1 MCLCMYMPASAHVGK
16 CDLSDSA
23 MAVPAPGGGGLCGV
37 AGSEAFEHARRM
49 QSQRDGTASAPA
61 GLESANAAA
70 AQLALTADEE
80 TNEPLSPDRFFIHPE
95 SLVREGFESLLM
107 LMTVAGTFVLPLPV
121 RTPTPGHSPARAR
134 PVRCCHST

>member
-1 MCLCMYMPASAHVGK
+1 M
-16 CDLSDSA
+16 
-23 MAVPAPGGGGLCGV
+23 
-37 AGSEAFEHARRM
+37 AGSEAFEHARRI
-49 QSQRDGTASAPA
+49 QSQRDGTASVPA

-70 AQLALTADEE
+70 AQLALTVDDE

-121 RTPTPGHSPARAR
+121 RTPTPGRSPARAR
-134 PVRCCHST
+134 PVRCCRPT